1 MPFAGITLPKE
12 EPPLPVIEF
21 TYGSV
26 ETEDAL
32 SLMVLLGRVLSP
44 DELDSLEDS
53 ISSYAEENMDYCFEE
68 LIHDVL
74 EAAGVEYWIISPMR
88 TYRI

>member
-1 MPFAGITLPKE
+1 M
-12 EPPLPVIEF
+12 IEF

-26 ETEDAL
+26 ETEDAF
-32 SLMVLLGRVLSP
+32 SLMVILGRVFSP

-53 ISSYAEENMDYCFEE
+53 ISSYVEENTDYCFEE